1 MMKKLRLQNGM
12 TLVELMMVV
21 LITSAM
27 IAGGMFIFTSGQATW
42 FTTDATIRLQENLRR
57 SLERMAAEFR
67 QSQVGRV
74 TLLVGTGPN
83 NTDVIRFSIP
93 ILCEVGTGLLDVNG
107 DIAYW
112 GAPLT
117 WGCTSSTCMDADDD
131 CLTLDYSAV
140 EYGLDNSNRLIRRV
154 LNAGNATVRQ
164 DIMALNIIDFQIVA
178 NGELYTFDVKAQ
190 ETSENNRIVSAR
202 VGTSIVLRN

>member
-74 TLLVGTGPN
+74 TLMAGTGPN

-93 ILCEVGTGLLDVNG
+93 ILCKAGTGLLDVNG

-202 VGTSIVLRN
+202 VGTSIDLRN